1 MKLALRYKNKI
12 QLFSNEN
19 IKVDDLVY
27 PLVWSHVVGN
37 DVYVTSILS
46 LEAEDAGMTGW
57 PDNPHKIINLNH
69 TDYMPYKIHTDH
81 GGGPEG
87 HYFKHMGELQWY

>member
-1 MKLALRYKNKI
+1 
-12 QLFSNEN
+12 
-19 IKVDDLVY
+19 
-27 PLVWSHVVGN
+27 
-37 DVYVTSILS
+37 
-46 LEAEDAGMTGW
+46 MTGW

-87 HYFKHMGELQWY
+87 HYFKHMGEL